1 MAYKIL
7 IGSTASFLVALV
19 SLLPAQTY
27 YVANVP
33 ASDQPAAKAS
43 AQPAKPQLPAL
54 NPSTGR
60 AEVPGIVFKLQTQ
73 NERMSMTVNTS
84 RIVSLDKQM
93 PQVQVNNPE
102 IVQLTVLSPNQ
113 IQLAAKKTGVTQ
125 VNIWDEKNQIYT
137 IDVIVFG
144 DARELQEMLASQF
157 PNTSLRVTPVAN
169 SVVIS
174 GFVDRPQLVP
184 HVIRIAEEYYPKVI
198 NNIVVGGVH
207 QVLLQCK
214 VMEVSR
220 TKLREIGFD
229 FSKLTGSNLVQSG
242 VSGMVGISDKSLTV
256 INQDQTFFFRLL
268 EGSNGFLGV
277 LKALRED
284 KLVKVLAE
292 PTLMCYSGR
301 PAAFLV
307 GGKIPYPVA
316 SATGTPGTGWMKF
329 GTKLNF
335 VPIVLG
341 NGRIRLEVRPEVSE
355 IDNSIS
361 TNIGGYEVPGL
372 KERSV
377 ETGVELDAGQTLAI
391 AGLLQTRV
399 DAIRRGLPWVSEVPY
414 IGALFGSN
422 MNQENEVELLVLV
435 TPELVDAMNPD
446 EVPTCLPGTR
456 TDVPDDCE
464 LYWKRHIE
472 VPRCCPP
479 GSAGTGSNGGNCPEC
494 IKGANG
500 QMPGMILTPTPVE
513 TIDRPGTGSQ
523 PGGALLKP
531 TTYKSPYLSPGS
543 GNMPGPR
550 NMTIPQRTA
559 IRYPRPSNRY
569 IPSNPNRAG
578 TRVPN
583 RTPGAAGD
591 QKTLPGFIGPVGY
604 DVVR

>member
-1 MAYKIL
+1 MAYKIF
-7 IGSTASFLVALV
+7 IGSTASLLVAMV

-33 ASDQPAAKAS
+33 ASDQTTAKTP
-43 AQPAKPQLPAL
+43 AQPAQGIKPQTPVL
-54 NPSTGR
+54 STSTSM
-60 AEVPGIVFKLQTQ
+60 AEVPGIVFKLQAQ
-73 NERMSMTVNTS
+73 NERLKMTVNTS
-84 RIVSLDKQM
+84 RIVTLDKQM

-102 IVQLTVLSPNQ
+102 ILQLTILSPHQ
-113 IQLAAKKTGVTQ
+113 VQLAAKKAGVTQ

-174 GFVDRPQLVP
+174 GFVDKPQLVP

-198 NNIVVGGVH
+198 NNIIVGGVH

-220 TKLREIGFD
+220 TKMREIGFD
-229 FSKLTGSNLVQSG
+229 FSKLTGNNIVQSG
-242 VSGMVGISDKSLTV
+242 ISGVVGISDDSLTV

-268 EGSNGFLGV
+268 DGSNGFLGV

-355 IDNSIS
+355 IDRSIS
-361 TNIGGYEVPGL
+361 TDIGGFEVPGL

-391 AGLLQTRV
+391 AGLLQTRM

-422 MNQENEVELLVLV
+422 QNQENEVELLVLV

-456 TDVPDDCE
+456 TDVPEDCE
-464 LYWKRHIE
+464 LYLKRYIE

-479 GSAGTGSNGGNCPEC
+479 GSAGTCPEC
-494 IKGANG
+494 NQGSEG
-500 QMPGMILTPTPVE
+500 QMPGMILKPTPVE
-513 TIDRPGTGSQ
+513 TIDQSGTSGQ
-523 PGGALLKP
+523 QGGLLLKP
-531 TTYKSPYLSPGS
+531 TTHKTPYLTPGA

-550 NMTIPQRTA
+550 NMVSQPHTA
-559 IRYPRPSNRY
+559 YRSVQPSNRY
-569 IPSNPNRAG
+569 IQSNRNSVA
-578 TRVPN
+578 
-583 RTPGAAGD
+583 TPGPNNMPGADGD

-604 DVVR
+604 DVVK